1 MTLMQSVLL
10 GIVEGITEFL
20 PISSTA
26 HLEISARML
35 GIASSDFFKSFEII
49 IQLGAIL
56 AVVVLYARTLSTN
69 ITIWKKIIAAFL
81 PTGVIGF
88 VLYKIIKD
96 YLLGNE
102 TLIIWTLGIGGII
115 LIIFEVVYSREEPN
129 LQSPLNEIEN
139 MPYKKA
145 VLIGLAQSIA
155 VVPGV
160 SRAAATIIAGRV
172 LGLSRKAIV
181 EFSFLLAIPTML
193 AAASYD
199 LTKNALSFSSSE
211 ILLLALGFITAFVSA
226 LVAVQFLL
234 RYIQTHT
241 FIMFGVYRIILAIA
255 LILLYVR

>member
-26 HLEISARML
+26 HLEISARIL

-69 ITIWKKIIAAFL
+69 LTIWKKIIAAFL

-115 LIIFEVVYSREEPN
+115 LIIFELVYSREEPN
-129 LQSPLNEIEN
+129 LQSPMSEIEM

-145 VLIGLAQSIA
+145 VMIGLAQSIA

-211 ILLLALGFITAFVSA
+211 VLVLAVGFVTAFISA

>member
-1 MTLMQSVLL
+1 MTLIHSVLL

-26 HLEISARML
+26 HLEISARIL

-56 AVVVLYARTLSTN
+56 AIVVLYAQTLSTSL
-69 ITIWKKIIAAFL
+69 TIWKKIIAAFL

-115 LIIFEVVYSREEPN
+115 LIIFELVYSREEAS
-129 LQSPLNEIEN
+129 LQTTMKELEAMS
-139 MPYKKA
+139 YKKA
-145 VLIGLAQSIA
+145 VMIGLAQSIA

-160 SRAAATIIAGRV
+160 SRAAATIMAGRV

-199 LTKNALSFSSSE
+199 LTKNALSFSSFE
-211 ILLLALGFITAFVSA
+211 LLLLAVGFVTAFISA
-226 LVAVQFLL
+226 LVAVRFLL